1 MLYHLLMLKLFHYKE
16 GLIMELSQEQIQE
29 LLRLKTLVDSDDI
42 RYKEIIKKTLIENEL
57 LIYLLNN
64 KDLQDAE
71 ADPSDY
77 LGINILPYYII
88 DPTQHNVQNFICYE
102 TETRELE
109 RYNSKM
115 KMQRIIFY
123 VLCEEKN
130 NIEKKTGIARHDL
143 IAALLIDMFNWTNLF
158 TNNIHI
164 VSDIPSVVDNDYACR
179 TLIFETTTDNNL
191 AKTKNGVTSM
201 LNRNV
206 YASKSEN

>member
-1 MLYHLLMLKLFHYKE
+1 
-16 GLIMELSQEQIQE
+16 MELTQAQIQE
-29 LLRLKTLVDSDDI
+29 LRNLKTLVDSDDI
-42 RYKEIIKKTLIENEL
+42 RIKEIIKKTLIENDL

-64 KDLQDAE
+64 KELQDAE

-77 LGINILPYYII
+77 LGVNILPYYII
-88 DPTQHNVQNFICYE
+88 KPSQSDVQNFICYE
-102 TETRELE
+102 VETRELE
-109 RYNSKM
+109 RYNSNM
-115 KMQRIIFY
+115 KIQRVIFY

-158 TNNIHI
+158 TNKIHI

-179 TLIFETTTDNNL
+179 TLIFEMTTDNNL

-201 LNRNV
+201 LNRNF
-206 YASKSEN
+206 YATESES